1 MRSFQIIVPATSA
14 NMGPGFDSIG
24 VSLNRYLTLQIE
36 RNDTWELIQTSS
48 LLPKVTHYKEHF
60 IYQTIKQISEL
71 YDLELPPCKLTIN
84 SQIPLARGLGSS
96 ASAILASIELVNKI
110 GDLHLTKN
118 EKLELATGI
127 EGHPDNVAPA
137 LFGGFVL
144 SLQKEDHTIEVL
156 QLQKIPL
163 DVVTYIPSFE
173 LSTEQARS
181 VLPSHY
187 DRNVATLGSGI
198 SNMMIAS
205 LMMEDYERAGQFMEQ
220 DIFHEPFR
228 KKLLPDYDMI
238 RYEAKQNG
246 AYGTIISGAG
256 PTMIS
261 FVSPNKSKEI
271 TRRMAKVLPNY
282 QVEALQIDYD
292 GLRVL

>member
-1 MRSFQIIVPATSA
+1 
-14 NMGPGFDSIG
+14 
-24 VSLNRYLTLQIE
+24 
-36 RNDTWELIQTSS
+36 
-48 LLPKVTHYKEHF
+48 
-60 IYQTIKQISEL
+60 
-71 YDLELPPCKLTIN
+71 
-84 SQIPLARGLGSS
+84 
-96 ASAILASIELVNKI
+96 
-110 GDLHLTKN
+110 
-118 EKLELATGI
+118 
-127 EGHPDNVAPA
+127 
-137 LFGGFVL
+137 
-144 SLQKEDHTIEVL
+144 
-156 QLQKIPL
+156 
-163 DVVTYIPSFE
+163 
-173 LSTEQARS
+173 
-181 VLPSHY
+181 
-187 DRNVATLGSGI
+187 
-198 SNMMIAS
+198 MIAS